1 MKIMNVVNFKL
12 LMMIFECNL
21 INYYLFYVVC
31 GKFFNIELGFKC
43 VSIFNNVSLWM
54 ILDFENI
61 Y

>member
-1 MKIMNVVNFKL
+1 MKIVNVVNFKL

-31 GKFFNIELGFKC
+31 GKFFKIELVFKC

-54 ILDFENI
+54 ILDLENI